1 MKSKEFIIHG
11 TSSEKDAKNIQKEGF
26 KAKEGRATVSC
37 SLIYAFEWAN
47 KKEKR
52 KGSESKTETQENEIG
67 RIIIM
72 KLPENKKADY
82 ATHTN
87 IEIDES
93 SKEIKGY
100 SSKYQ
105 SGRRQFAIYNE
116 KNIVEK
122 RKKIEKAKKELEE
135 IENAFKTFL
144 QENNINP
151 NQIKSKEDLINAIKS
166 FDIEQKIKI
175 LEQIE
180 KFEKD
185 IKEKR
190 KEAEPETFISKE
202 NILMSIVPTKELQ
215 EKLNELSER
224 IKSLETIDL
233 EKFTEQISQIIK
245 NNKENFIESGLD
257 VKEIIK
263 DLLISTIE
271 TEVVRIIRSL
281 SLNVKRAKGY
291 KIYNRG
297 EKETKE
303 KSVDKEQ
310 LKQKLEKIRS
320 IIESNNFNIGIESVN
335 KYIKININ
343 KLLKEL
349 NS

>member
-26 KAKEGRATVSC
+26 KAEEGRATIYKD
-37 SLIYAFEWAN
+37 LIYAVEWATQ
-47 KKEKR
+47 KER
-52 KGSESKTETQENEIG
+52 RRGSKSKTPVGKNEIG
-67 RIIIM
+67 RMIIM
-72 KLPENKKADY
+72 KLPENRKVDY

-151 NQIKSKEDLINAIKS
+151 NQIKSKEDLINATKS

-175 LEQIE
+175 LQQIE

-215 EKLNELSER
+215 EKLNELNDK

-245 NNKENFIESGLD
+245 NNKENFIASSLD
-257 VKEIIK
+257 IKEIIK
-263 DLLISTIE
+263 SLLTSTIE
-271 TEVVRIIRSL
+271 TEAVRIIRSL
-281 SLNVKRAKGY
+281 SLDVKRAKGY